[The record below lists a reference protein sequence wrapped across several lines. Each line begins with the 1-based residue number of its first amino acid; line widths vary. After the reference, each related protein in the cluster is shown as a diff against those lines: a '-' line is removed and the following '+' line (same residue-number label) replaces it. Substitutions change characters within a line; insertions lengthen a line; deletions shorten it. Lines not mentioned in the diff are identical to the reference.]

1 MQALQDHDTVL
12 NVIDAVD
19 TGTEMSSAVA
29 GMRTDGV
36 EVTLGGNVLW
46 TCLPQAHLGS
56 SNLVFDH

>member
-19 TGTEMSSAVA
+19 AGTGMSSAVA
-29 GMRTDGV
+29 GMRTDGA

-46 TCLPQAHLGS
+46 TCLSQAHLGS